1 METEP
6 SAFSVATG
14 CAFSRASSGVAF
26 VAAYIEAIFHWGVT
40 LGHVAAAVVIHGCAP
55 EVRARNGFEH
65 LSAAP
70 AVAGQAALE
79 IAEEHAEMLAVHAC
93 VEIAANDAQ
102 WCVSLVFRR
111 FLNGINTLRKRDF
124 IAALRPR
131 SIRLQA
137 EGERHRI
144 FSRRASAG
152 QTAGHIRG
160 FPSAARRFPAA
171 REAMIRR
178 CAPEWPRSQRRP
190 VLVNMERLAMTAFV
204 SATSAMMF

>member
-6 SAFSVATG
+6 SAFFCRDGMRVQPG
-14 CAFSRASSGVAF
+14 QFRCGVRRGIHRGDF
-26 VAAYIEAIFHWGVT
+26 PLGVT
-40 LGHVAAAVVIHGCAP
+40 LGHVAAAVVIYGRAP
-55 EVRARNGFEH
+55 EVRARNGFER
-65 LSAAP
+65 LPAAP

-93 VEIAANDAQ
+93 VEIAANDAKR
-102 WCVSLVFRR
+102 CVSLVFRR

-144 FSRRASAG
+144 FA
-152 QTAGHIRG
+152 
-160 FPSAARRFPAA
+160 AARLPGKRQGIFAVFH
-171 REAMIRR
+171 RR
-178 CAPEWPRSQRRP
+178 HVGFQRRGSNDFA
-190 VLVNMERLAMTAFV
+190 VARQNGHAVKGARCW
-204 SATSAMMF
+204 